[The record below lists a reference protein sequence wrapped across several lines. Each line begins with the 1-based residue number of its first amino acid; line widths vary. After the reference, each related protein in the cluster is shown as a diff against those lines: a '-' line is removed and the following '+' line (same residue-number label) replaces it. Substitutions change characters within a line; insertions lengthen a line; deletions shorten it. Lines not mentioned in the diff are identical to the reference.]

1 MAHWSISHRGFHFW
15 QPAVLRWCL
24 ESYLWSSLFAN
35 AFYIS
40 NMRRQVV
47 VHHFIIPF
55 LFHAGSWQ
63 LVLFGF
69 TQGSLRYGTGFGLQ
83 NVTILYLNQKNVIV
97 PNDLPTVTGT
107 PNPDR
112 HVFSRISTRD
122 DVLSVQLLHL
132 ELQTNPGA
140 SVVYQLHLDCEKR
153 PDVTPLASSLSFHLL
168 AGIPIM
174 ACNHPESLFY
184 SWYNLP
190 YRYIVYNYNSPL

>member
-47 VHHFIIPF
+47 VHDFIIPC

-63 LVLFGF
+63 LVFVWFYPGIPPLWYWVWIAKCNNPLPEPKKCNSSQWPADCDRNPQPRQTCVFQDFYQRWCSFCPTFTSRNTNQSWGLFRIPV
-69 TQGSLRYGTGFGLQ
+69 TSWLRKT
-83 NVTILYLNQKNVIV
+83 T
-97 PNDLPTVTGT
+97 
-107 PNPDR
+107 R
-112 HVFSRISTRD
+112 CHSTSQ
-122 DVLSVQLLHL
+122 LSVI
-132 ELQTNPGA
+132 P
-140 SVVYQLHLDCEKR
+140 S
-153 PDVTPLASSLSFHLL
+153 
-168 AGIPIM
+168 AGPIM

-190 YRYIVYNYNSPL
+190 YRYSSIQL